1 MKKLTLLLSLTLLS
15 CGKFK
20 QQDVLFKNDTTKNI
34 VVQSDDLSVDMM
46 VLHDNGEYIKA
57 TKGTYTFHAFT
68 SDGSVDYIESFEV
81 KKGEVIVN
89 LHE

>member
-1 MKKLTLLLSLTLLS
+1 MKKLTILLSLAFIS

-20 QQDVLFKNDTTKNI
+20 QQDVLFKNDTTKDI

-46 VLHDNGEYIKA
+46 VLHDGGEYVKA
-57 TKGTYTFHAFT
+57 TKGNYTFHAFT
-68 SDGSVDYIESFEV
+68 DDGSVDYVESFEV
-81 KKGEVIVN
+81 KKDDLIIN